1 MRLLEFV
8 STVKI
13 EQKYNMPLK
22 ANTILSG
29 TIYRMGTLR
38 SWDVVLNINASCG
51 QHTLQTSQTRHAPRT
66 TPSIHS
72 VTTSFDSSMAPT

>member
-38 SWDVVLNINASCG
+38 SWDVILNINASCG
-51 QHTLQTSQTRHAPRT
+51 QHTFTNITN
-66 TPSIHS
+66 PSRSPHHPIHS
-72 VTTSFDSSMAPT
+72 FCNDIV